1 MISKLDTKIKIIN
14 FIVNFIPVFL
24 NHFPFLNGTGL
35 RGEVDSDSVELSLI
49 RSIFLGITP
58 LLYLFQRLL
67 CTPIQL
73 EFKNVNIIP
82 RLYYTIH
89 SSLTLLLLRLCI
101 ENPSPCFSHASNT
114 VFPLKTISR
123 ASLTPPL
130 LLPPMH
136 PAI

>member
-1 MISKLDTKIKIIN
+1 MISKLDTTIKIIN
-14 FIVNFIPVFL
+14 FVVNFISVFL

-35 RGEVDSDSVELSLI
+35 RGEVGSDSVELSLI
-49 RSIFLGITP
+49 RSIFLGIAP

-89 SSLTLLLLRLCI
+89 SSLTLLLLRLHYLPI
-101 ENPSPCFSHASNT
+101 PQ
-114 VFPLKTISR
+114 LKDQIQCVLKILLL
-123 ASLTPPL
+123 ASL
-130 LLPPMH
+130 MQ
-136 PAI
+136 AIRYSR